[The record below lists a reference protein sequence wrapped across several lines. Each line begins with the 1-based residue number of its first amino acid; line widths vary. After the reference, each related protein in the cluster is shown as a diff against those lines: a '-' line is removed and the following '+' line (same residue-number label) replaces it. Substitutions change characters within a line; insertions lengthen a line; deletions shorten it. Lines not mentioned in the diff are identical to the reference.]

1 MTHQIVGKHVG
12 HLFTDFS
19 FVSRAIREN
28 VNLYIYIYL
37 DRDHRNY
44 GSSQTS
50 DDESLNDNVSVT
62 SEYSDARSTD
72 EVDEQSQQEA
82 FEEKLTEAVDGFAQK
97 SAQGRTS
104 CLEAVSKAFIKKY
117 VPLYVS
123 DRCAYILTMFSYT
136 ITF

>member
-1 MTHQIVGKHVG
+1 MEWKCK
-12 HLFTDFS
+12 FK
-19 FVSRAIREN
+19 
-28 VNLYIYIYL
+28 YL

-62 SEYSDARSTD
+62 SEYSDTRSTD

-82 FEEKLTEAVDGFAQK
+82 FEEKLTEAVDGFVQK

-123 DRCAYILTMFSYT
+123 DRCA
-136 ITF
+136 